1 MNLSNRQRVGK
12 LLLNLL
18 KHPSLIVPYLGSNLI
33 RRSNPIEQ
41 RTAWWS
47 FLAIQDVDKR
57 IKGKR
62 VFEYGMG
69 GSTLRWARLVDSWTA
84 VEHDPKWLKL
94 VQGKLSEDLK
104 ATVECRLSSYRFRE
118 EDGSFATSDHLLAL
132 NEPYD
137 VVLIDGM
144 ERSGKDRCLCFKRAE
159 QFIRKNGFIV
169 VDDFW
174 RYDKLLQQNHARS
187 VKVFESVGPCRF
199 GVTSTA
205 VFYY

>member
-1 MNLSNRQRVGK
+1 MNLSNRQRVVK
-12 LLLNLL
+12 LLLNLS
-18 KHPSLIVPYLGSNLI
+18 KHPSLILPYLHSNFI

-41 RTAWWS
+41 NTAWWS
-47 FLAIQDVDKR
+47 FLAIHEVDKR

-69 GSTLRWARLVDSWTA
+69 GSTLRWA
-84 VEHDPKWLKL
+84 E
-94 VQGKLSEDLK
+94 
-104 ATVECRLSSYRFRE
+104 
-118 EDGSFATSDHLLAL
+118 
-132 NEPYD
+132 
-137 VVLIDGM
+137 
-144 ERSGKDRCLCFKRAE
+144 RCLCFQRAE

-174 RYDKLLQQNHARS
+174 RYEKLLQQNHARS

-205 VFYY
+205 VFNY